1 MANHTHTS
9 AQSIELGPPL
19 IDSKAILH
27 DTDTVEQQSGLISE
41 EAEAVHGAAI
51 GDARDVVKA
60 DGTEEER
67 RLSRQPSR
75 VSHSAVDTTL
85 LEPAEKVQEKQVAVE
100 TRNSN
105 ALLNLPPPLPFD
117 LRVSDLWVGVP
128 HRGPST

>member
-9 AQSIELGPPL
+9 AQSIELGP
-19 IDSKAILH
+19 AIVESEAEFQN
-27 DTDTVEQQSGLISE
+27 TDTVDQQARRISG
-41 EAEAVHGAAI
+41 EAVHREAI
-51 GDARDVVKA
+51 GDARDTVKA
-60 DGTEEER
+60 DETEEER

-75 VSHSAVDTTL
+75 VSHSVVVTPPV
-85 LEPAEKVQEKQVAVE
+85 EPAENVQEKPGSVE
-100 TRNSN
+100 PRNSS